1 MSTKEILFR
10 GKRLN
15 NGVWVEG
22 LPSYGINGNIGDMV
36 VYKGFCNCSTIEV
49 KPETVCQY
57 RGLDDKNSKKIFEGD
72 ICIICS
78 SSIDEEDGYF
88 VVKWNNEESRF
99 FLDGEGIA
107 VDFGSY
113 YTYEIEVI
121 GNIYDNPELLN

>member
-22 LPSYGINGNIGDMV
+22 LPSYDINGNMGDIV
-36 VYKGFCNCSTIEV
+36 VYKGFCNCPTVGV

-57 RGLDDKNSKKIFEGD
+57 IGVNDKNDKKIFEGD
-72 ICIICS
+72 ICIIRS

-88 VVKWNNEESRF
+88 VVKWDNEISRF
-99 FLDGEGIA
+99 CFDGDGIT
-107 VDFGSY
+107 VDFGRY
-113 YTYEIEVI
+113 YSHEIEVI
-121 GNIYDNPELLN
+121 GNTYDNPELLN